1 MSQELPKLQ
10 QNKSLRELDLRLNP
24 VSQRGGMH
32 YRLTLV
38 HLVPGLR
45 RLDDVDVKD
54 TERSQCGFLKTCL
67 GYKFPFFNVYDA
79 YIEALHRDDLAGA
92 ALKYFTTDQAYE
104 MRQPC
109 R

>member
-10 QNKSLRELDLRLNP
+10 RNKSLRELDLRLNP

-67 GYKFPFFNVYDA
+67 GYKFPFITFMMH
-79 YIEALHRDDLAGA
+79 I
-92 ALKYFTTDQAYE
+92 LKRFIVMILQAPHSSTSQQT
-104 MRQPC
+104 RPT